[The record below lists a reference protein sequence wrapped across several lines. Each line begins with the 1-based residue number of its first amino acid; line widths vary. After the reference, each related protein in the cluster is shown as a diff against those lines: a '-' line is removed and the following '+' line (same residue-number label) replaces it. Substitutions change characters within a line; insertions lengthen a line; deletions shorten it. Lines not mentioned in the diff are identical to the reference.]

1 MLSTRLCLGFALF
14 GSTLAQQIWDIRVE
28 WETAY
33 DQSVLF
39 ERQTPST
46 LPINFVT
53 PGPIASAD
61 ISVDDAVLL
70 QPIDG
75 FGAALTDSAAYTLSQ
90 LKITNSANYWSLL
103 NTLFETTDGAA
114 TAALTFLR
122 IPLGASDF
130 SPSVYS
136 YNDQN
141 DTSLS
146 EFSIDV
152 APSYLWSTLSDI
164 QSIGGAQLKIIISPW
179 SAPGWMTST
188 GTMLGGTFLPQYVDT
203 LAQYLLMSV
212 QQIYDKGFYIYAV
225 SIQVRPRA
233 FILLPASDNQ
243 LQNEPENSNPTYPTM
258 LLDPDTEAAVA
269 TQLRTLLDDAGF
281 GTVQIFAWEHNW
293 DQAANYPVQALNDD
307 ASAFAG
313 ASFHCYNGAVQD
325 QLYFYDAYPAKGI
338 WFTECT
344 GEFGSVWWSDVKWN
358 MQNLMI
364 GSPQYYGRSV
374 VLWNLA
380 LDGAGNPKLPGTDSC
395 GGPGCRGVVTVNSDG
410 SYELNQEYYTLAQ
423 ASRAVVPK
431 DPGGPFG
438 QRINSTVSGD
448 LGYELVVGAYKTGRS
463 EEADTDWNRYALVV
477 MNWDDGETSGTASA
491 VETTIEFRGM
501 QATYTFPVGVTTLW
515 WFAEN

>member
-1 MLSTRLCLGFALF
+1 MRTTGLALLSLCVLG
-14 GSTLAQQIWDIRVE
+14 SQAQQIWDI

-39 ERQTPST
+39 ERQYPSD

-53 PGPIASAD
+53 PGAIGAAD
-61 ISVDDAVLL
+61 IVVDDSTLY

-75 FGAALTDSAAYTLSQ
+75 FGGALTDSAAYILSQ
-90 LKITNSANYWSLL
+90 LKETNSDNYWTLL
-103 NTLFETTDGAA
+103 DTLFDPTDGAA

-130 SPSVYS
+130 SPYVYS
-136 YNDQN
+136 YNDAN
-141 DTSLS
+141 DTTLS

-152 APSYLWSTLSDI
+152 APSYLWSTLTDI
-164 QSIGGAQLKIIISPW
+164 QSIGGAQLKIIVAPW

-188 GTMLGGTFLPQYVDT
+188 GTMLGGTFLSQYTDV

-212 QQIYDKGFYIYAV
+212 QQIYDKGFNIYAV
-225 SIQVRPRA
+225 SI
-233 FILLPASDNQ
+233 
-243 LQNEPENSNPTYPTM
+243 QNEPENSNPTYPTM

-293 DQAANYPVQALNDD
+293 DQAANYPVQAVNDD
-307 ASAFAG
+307 PNAFAG
-313 ASFHCYNGAVQD
+313 ASFHCYAGTVED
-325 QLYFYDAYPAKGI
+325 QMSFYDAYPDKGI

-344 GEFGSVWWSDVKWN
+344 GEFDSASAWWSDFKWN
-358 MQNLMI
+358 MENLMI
-364 GSPQYYGRSV
+364 GSLSYYSRSV

-380 LDGAGNPKLPGTDSC
+380 LDGTGQPLLPGTNSC
-395 GGPGCRGVVTVNSDG
+395 GGPGCRGIVTVNSDG
-410 SYELNQEYYTLAQ
+410 SYLLNQEYYALAQ

-431 DPGGPFG
+431 DPSGPFG
-438 QRINSTVSGD
+438 QRIGSSVEGTLD
-448 LGYELVVGAYKTGRS
+448 YELLVGAYKTGRS
-463 EEADTDWNRYALVV
+463 EEADTDWNRYSLVV
-477 MNWDDGETSGTASA
+477 MNWDDGENGGTASA